1 MSKGRRWFGTD
12 GIRGRVGQTP
22 MTPDFVLRLGWALGT
37 VLAREQASP
46 KVVIGKDTRLS
57 GYMLESALE
66 AGLSA
71 AGARSLLLGPIPTPA
86 VSLLTTTFRA
96 QAGIVVSASHNPYE
110 DNGIKIF
117 GADGYKLKD
126 AREDEIEA
134 LLDDELA
141 CVGADAYGKAQ
152 RIEDARGR
160 YIEFCKSTFRAESL
174 AGMKIALDC
183 AHGASYQVAPLILQE
198 LGAELISIG
207 TRPDGTNINRDC
219 GSTKPQRLQDAV
231 VENNADIGVALD
243 GDADRCLLVN
253 RRGELIDGDA
263 ILYILARDRQRRGKL
278 HGPVVGTLM
287 SNYGLEQALARQD
300 IAFERAKVGDRYVFE
315 RMLATQATLGGEPS
329 GHVLVRDRA
338 QTGDGIVTAL
348 QVLAVM
354 VNAGAELDT
363 LCEDLEPLPQE
374 LVNVR
379 CEGRVMAEILAH
391 EDVLA
396 AARGVEQRLEGR
408 GRLLLR
414 PSGTEPLVR
423 VMTEAADAELA
434 RACAEEVAQAVRAA
448 ASAG

>member
-1 MSKGRRWFGTD
+1 MGTFFGTD
-12 GIRGRVGQTP
+12 GIRGQANRWP
-22 MTPDFVLRLGWALGT
+22 MTPDIALKVGMAT
-37 VLAREQASP
+37 GLALLNGDQQHR
-46 KVVIGKDTRLS
+46 VVIGKDTRLS
-57 GYMLESALE
+57 GYMIENALV
-66 AGLSA
+66 AGFTA
-71 AGARSLLLGPIPTPA
+71 VGVNVFLLGPVPTPGVA
-86 VSLLTTTFRA
+86 MLTRSLRA
-96 QAGIVVSASHNPYE
+96 DIGVMISSSHNPYE

-354 VNAGAELDT
+354 VNAGAGL
-363 LCEDLEPLPQE
+363 
-374 LVNVR
+374 
-379 CEGRVMAEILAH
+379 G
-391 EDVLA
+391 
-396 AARGVEQRLEGR
+396 AARDRFEVRGRRR
-408 GRLLLR
+408 GRLRRRDDTRRGDTSRPLL
-414 PSGTEPLVR
+414 GQD
-423 VMTEAADAELA
+423 ADE
-434 RACAEEVAQAVRAA
+434 
-448 ASAG
+448 